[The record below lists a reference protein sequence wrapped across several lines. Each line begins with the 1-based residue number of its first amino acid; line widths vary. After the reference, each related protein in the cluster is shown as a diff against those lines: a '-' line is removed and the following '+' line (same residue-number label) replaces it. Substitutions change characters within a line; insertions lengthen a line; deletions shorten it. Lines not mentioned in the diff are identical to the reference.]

1 MIVRRARWTWVAP
14 LALALTAPL
23 AAQVPAPPPAEQ
35 PPIQGPTFK
44 AGVDLIRLDVTVV
57 DREGTPV
64 DSLGSEDFEVKV
76 DGKVRPVVTS
86 RFLSLESRPLTG
98 TPGSSLASTRD
109 FSGNDSARRLAACS

>member
-1 MIVRRARWTWVAP
+1 MTVRRAQCDRCG
-14 LALALTAPL
+14 
-23 AAQVPAPPPAEQ
+23 AAGTLPDRAACCAGAGASARPA

-57 DREGTPV
+57 DKEGTPV

-109 FSGNDSARRLAACS
+109 FSGNDPRRLAACS